1 MSSSTRESGAPERWP
16 REVRMSDI
24 DATKETEYDVAIGS
38 LGRTG
43 FIPGVPL
50 GGHVARRP
58 VKLKRTY
65 KGFRLGF
72 WISVGWLT
80 FISLLALTASYLP
93 FIKSPTHPYND
104 CGGGGLGVH
113 HWLGCDNIG
122 RDLFARIA
130 YGGQVSL
137 FIGLMVVVLALVV
150 GGAIGLLAGYYRGK
164 VDYLITTIIDTI
176 LAVPPLI
183 LLLFVVI
190 VLGQNLRNIV
200 IAVGILAI
208 PTTARI
214 VRANTMV
221 FAERE
226 FVTAAR
232 ILGAK
237 NRRVIWREVL
247 PNVIPPLVSYTFL
260 AVGIIIVVEGI
271 LSFLGASVP
280 PPRPTWGKIIAEGRQ
295 QLDIHP
301 LIAILP
307 GLVIFFTVLSLNFI
321 SDSLRDKFNVR
332 EAGI

>member
-1 MSSSTRESGAPERWP
+1 MGAAVDVPSSTP
-16 REVRMSDI
+16 RVK
-24 DATKETEYDVAIGS
+24 AT
-38 LGRTG
+38 
-43 FIPGVPL
+43 
-50 GGHVARRP
+50 RR
-58 VKLKRTY
+58 Y

-72 WISVGWLT
+72 WIAAGWMAVVTFFAVFASV
-80 FISLLALTASYLP
+80 LP
-93 FIKSPTHPYND
+93 FVKPYAKTYSECTD
-104 CGGGGLGVH
+104 GPSVE

-122 RDLFARIA
+122 RDLFSRIA

-137 FIGLMVVVLALVV
+137 FIGLTVVILSILV
-150 GGAIGLLAGYYRGK
+150 GGTIGLFAGYYRGRTDT
-164 VDYLITTIIDTI
+164 VLGGLIDTI

-190 VLGQNLRNIV
+190 VLGQNLQNIV

-214 VRANTMV
+214 VRANTLV
-221 FAERE
+221 YSQRE
-226 FVTAAR
+226 FVTAAK

-237 NRRVIWREVL
+237 NRRIIWREIL
-247 PNVIPPLVSYTFL
+247 PNVVPALVSYTFL

-295 QLDIHP
+295 QLDVRP
-301 LIAILP
+301 LVAILP

-321 SDSLRDKFNVR
+321 SDSLREKFDVR

>member
-1 MSSSTRESGAPERWP
+1 MS
-16 REVRMSDI
+16 EVDS
-24 DATKETEYDVAIGS
+24 TKEAEYEVVMGS
-38 LGRTG
+38 TG
-43 FIPGVPL
+43 FLPGTPQSA
-50 GGHVARRP
+50 HVAPAKKFKRR
-58 VKLKRTY
+58 Y

-72 WISVGWLT
+72 WVSIGWLALV
-80 FISLLALTASYLP
+80 SLLAIFAGLLP
-93 FIKSPTHPYND
+93 FVKPYAKTYDD
-104 CGGGGLGVH
+104 CGGAGPGAA

-122 RDLFARIA
+122 RDLFSRIA

-137 FIGLMVVVLALVV
+137 FIGLMVVVLAIAV
-150 GGAIGLLAGYYRGK
+150 GGTVGLLAGYYRGK
-164 VDYLITTIIDTI
+164 TDSVITMLVDTI
-176 LAVPPLI
+176 LAIPPLI

-190 VLGQNLRNIV
+190 VLGQNLKNII

-221 FAERE
+221 YAERE

-232 ILGAK
+232 VLGAK
-237 NRRVIWREVL
+237 NRRIIWREVL
-247 PNVIPPLVSYTFL
+247 PNVIPPLISYTFL

-280 PPRPTWGKIIAEGRQ
+280 PPRPTWGKIIAEGRT
-295 QLDIHP
+295 QLDVHP
-301 LIAILP
+301 LVAILP

-321 SDSLRDKFNVR
+321 SDSLSEKFNVR

>member
-1 MSSSTRESGAPERWP
+1 VSEVDSTGVVSST
-16 REVRMSDI
+16 EVVS
-24 DATKETEYDVAIGS
+24 ATVA
-38 LGRTG
+38 
-43 FIPGVPL
+43 L
-50 GGHVARRP
+50 GGLGGRARTDKVMK
-58 VKLKRTY
+58 VKRKY

-72 WISVGWLT
+72 WIAVGWMSLV
-80 FISLLALTASYLP
+80 SLLAIFANLLP
-93 FIKSPTHPYND
+93 FVKPYAKTYSD
-104 CGGGGLGVH
+104 CGGYGPGAK

-122 RDLFARIA
+122 RDLFSRIVW
-130 YGGQVSL
+130 GGQVSL
-137 FIGLMVVVLALVV
+137 FIGLMVVLLALTV
-150 GGAIGLLAGYYRGK
+150 GGFFGLVAGYYRGK
-164 VDYLITTIIDTI
+164 VDTLVTTLIDTI

-190 VLGQNLRNIV
+190 VLGPSLKNIV

-221 FAERE
+221 YAERE
-226 FVTAAR
+226 FVTAAK

-295 QLDIHP
+295 QLDVHP

>member
-1 MSSSTRESGAPERWP
+1 
-16 REVRMSDI
+16 MSDI
-24 DATKETEYDVAIGS
+24 DSAKETPFEVSIGS
-38 LGRTG
+38 TG
-43 FIPGVPL
+43 PEPGVDQAP
-50 GGHVARRP
+50 GRRDRP

-72 WISVGWLT
+72 WLSVFW
-80 FISLLALTASYLP
+80 LALVSIGAVFAGVLP
-93 FIKSPTHPYND
+93 FVKPYARTYSD
-104 CGGGGLGVH
+104 CGGGGPALK

-122 RDLFARIA
+122 RDLFSRIV

-137 FIGLMVVVLALVV
+137 FIGLTVVLLALVV

-164 VDYLITTIIDTI
+164 IDALITTLIDTI

-190 VLGQNLRNIV
+190 VLGQNLKNIV
-200 IAVGILAI
+200 IAVGVLAI

-226 FVTAAR
+226 FVTAAK

-280 PPRPTWGKIIAEGRQ
+280 PPRPTWGNIIAGGRQ
-295 QLDIHP
+295 QLDVHP
-301 LIAILP
+301 LVGILP
-307 GLVIFFTVLSLNFI
+307 GIVIFLTVLSLNFI

>member
-1 MSSSTRESGAPERWP
+1 
-16 REVRMSDI
+16 MSDVE
-24 DATKETEYDVAIGS
+24 ATKE
-38 LGRTG
+38 LGYEVV
-43 FIPGVPL
+43 F
-50 GGHVARRP
+50 GGAAAPAKPDKP
-58 VKLKRTY
+58 VKYKRMY

-72 WISVGWLT
+72 WIAVGWLA
-80 FISLLALTASYLP
+80 FVSFMAIFAGLLP
-93 FIKSPTHPYND
+93 FVKPYAKTYSD
-104 CGGGGLGVH
+104 CGGGGPGAA

-122 RDLFARIA
+122 RDLFSRIA

-137 FIGLMVVVLALVV
+137 FIGLMVVVLAIAV
-150 GGAIGLLAGYYRGK
+150 GGTIGLLAGYYRGK
-164 VDYLITTIIDTI
+164 TDSVITMLVDTI
-176 LAVPPLI
+176 LAIPPLI

-190 VLGQNLRNIV
+190 VLGQNLKNII

-221 FAERE
+221 YAERE

-232 ILGAK
+232 VLGAK
-237 NRRVIWREVL
+237 NRRIITREVL
-247 PNVIPPLVSYTFL
+247 PNVIPPLISYTFL

-280 PPRPTWGKIIAEGRQ
+280 PPRPTWGKIIAEGRT
-295 QLDIHP
+295 QLDVHP
-301 LIAILP
+301 LVAILP
-307 GLVIFFTVLSLNFI
+307 GLVIFFTVLALNFI

>member
-1 MSSSTRESGAPERWP
+1 
-16 REVRMSDI
+16 MSDL
-24 DATKETEYDVAIGS
+24 DSTEQAERHLAQEVGVELS
-38 LGRTG
+38 LGVATD
-43 FIPGVPL
+43 VPQL
-50 GGHVARRP
+50 RKS
-58 VKLKRTY
+58 VKLKRKW
-65 KGFRLGF
+65 KGYRPIFWFALGWMF
-72 WISVGWLT
+72 IIT
-80 FISLLALTASYLP
+80 FLAVFASRLP
-93 FIKSPTHPYND
+93 FVKPYAKTYAD
-104 CGGGGLGVH
+104 CGASGSPSSS

-122 RDLFARIA
+122 RDLFSRIA

-137 FIGLMVVVLALVV
+137 FIGLMVVILALVV
-150 GGAIGLLAGYYRGK
+150 GGAIGLFAGYYRGK
-164 VDYLITTIIDTI
+164 VDTVMTTLIDTI
-176 LAVPPLI
+176 LAVPPLV

-200 IAVGILAI
+200 IAVGVLAI

-221 FAERE
+221 YAQRE
-226 FVTAAR
+226 FVMAAK

-237 NRRVIWREVL
+237 NRRIIWREVL

-260 AVGIIIVVEGI
+260 AVGIIIVVEGV

-295 QLDIHP
+295 QIDTRP

-307 GLVIFFTVLSLNFI
+307 GLVIFFTVLSLNLI
-321 SDSLRDKFNVR
+321 SDAFREKFDVR